1 MAKKAYVKK
10 TKKTIKKKYGKKTYK
25 SKMNNTIQI
34 ATRRKKSDVLK
45 FVKNLTYQINP
56 NIKADGSQHMFFLQ
70 LRANSI
76 WDMVNN
82 YYPQQSIHGG
92 LWQEQDNEYALVGTG
107 EDVTFSAD
115 GFAQW
120 EDRYSSFTVLGSKI
134 TVTFEPILNA
144 SSAASPAPPTT
155 LFLQKSYEE
164 DNGIDPNSSNSGN
177 LNKLPYMRR
186 AQLLTARVGRMGKG
200 GIVTSSFSAKK
211 GFAVVDIMDN
221 KELSGTFGEP
231 PDLEIKPPQKQ
242 AYYNI
247 YLAETVKRN
256 DESSVDAVAM
266 PRGILRIQVE
276 YITKLTDPTQT
287 NQVRPPAGRV

>member
-25 SKMNNTIQI
+25 SKMNNIIQI

-56 NIKADGSQHMFFLQ
+56 NIKSDGSQHMFFLQ

-82 YYPQQSIHGG
+82 YYPQQSIHDE
-92 LWQEQDNEYALVGTG
+92 LWQEQDNDYALVGTG
-107 EDVTFSAD
+107 HDVHFSAD
-115 GFAQW
+115 GFSAW
-120 EDRYSSFTVLGSKI
+120 EDRYASFTVLGSKI
-134 TVTFEPILNA
+134 TVTYEPILNV
-144 SSAASPAPPTT
+144 SSNVQAAPPTT
-155 LFLQKSYEE
+155 LFLQKSFEE
-164 DNGIDPNSSNSGN
+164 DNGIDPNSHNSGN

-186 AQLLTARVGRMGKG
+186 AQILTARVGRMGKG

-211 GFAVVDIMDN
+211 GFAITDIMDN
-221 KELSGTFGEP
+221 KELTGSFGVP
-231 PDLEIKPPQKQ
+231 PDLNIKPPEKQ

-247 YLAETVKRN
+247 YLAQTVKRN
-256 DESSVDAVAM
+256 DESSVDAIPM
-266 PRGILRIQVE
+266 PRGIMRIQVE

-287 NQVRPPAGRV
+287 NQVRGPRGRV